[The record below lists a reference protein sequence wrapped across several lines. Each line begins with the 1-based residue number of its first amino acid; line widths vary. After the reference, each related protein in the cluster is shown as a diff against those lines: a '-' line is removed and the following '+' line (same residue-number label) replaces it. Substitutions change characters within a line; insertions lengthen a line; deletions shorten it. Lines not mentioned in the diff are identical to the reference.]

1 MTLFSLMYHD
11 VVEGTDY
18 DASGFPGGDAALY
31 KLERTQFAE
40 HLRSIAAQV
49 GGPPVPNALN
59 VAGPGHRFVLTFDD
73 GGAGASEAARMLE
86 ELDWRGH
93 FFVTAKY
100 IDQAAFLDR
109 KQIKD
114 LHRRGHVIGSHSFSH
129 PLRMSHCTRNEML
142 DEWRTS
148 VDVLSEITGEQV
160 RIASVPGGYFSREVA
175 ETAAAAGIEVL
186 FTSEP
191 TAMSYRV
198 DGCLVLGRYTIQ
210 RWTPP
215 DVAAAIAVGRIAPR
229 LQQQVFWG
237 AKKVIKR
244 LGGELY
250 LKVRKLILG

>member
-11 VVEGTDY
+11 VVEGGDY
-18 DASGFPGGDAALY
+18 DASGFPGGDAAVY
-31 KLERTQFAE
+31 KLERTQFAG
-40 HLRSIAAQV
+40 HLQSIAAQV
-49 GGPPVPNALN
+49 SGPPVPNALN
-59 VAGPGHRFVLTFDD
+59 IVEAGHGFVLTFDD
-73 GGAGASEAARMLE
+73 GGVSAFETARLLE
-86 ELDWRGH
+86 EFDWRGH

-129 PLRMSHCTRNEML
+129 PHRISHCTRNEML

-148 VDVLSEITGEQV
+148 VNVLSEITGEQV
-160 RIASVPGGYFSREVA
+160 RTASVPGGYFSREVA
-175 ETAAAAGIEVL
+175 ETAAAAGIRVL

-191 TAMSYRV
+191 TAMSYQV
-198 DGCLVLGRYTIQ
+198 DGCLVVGRYTIQ
-210 RWTPP
+210 RRTPSA
-215 DVAAAIAVGRIAPR
+215 VAAAIAVGRIAPR

-237 AKKVIKR
+237 AKKVMKR